1 MNFTLTVSQDEL
13 LVISE
18 ALGELSFKKSAALI
32 NKLQTQIN
40 EQQSAKADKTKPT
53 VMDAQKKED

>member
-40 EQQSAKADKTKPT
+40 EQTKRPVT
-53 VMDAQKKED
+53 DAPKKED